1 MGFLLLGIDSLIA
14 CIAIGALVDRRSR
27 LWLAGLFGVADGV
40 AFLIGAGLG
49 WQLSGGLTEGLEIG
63 LLVAMALY
71 LLVVAGG
78 TRRVTAL
85 WPVWVVPFALTLDN
99 LAYGVAGEHA
109 AGSVVAQRRGTG
121 AVEFPARPHRAPRGG
136 RRAPADGASRS
147 RQPGRRRR
155 SAPRG
160 RRACPGWLTEAQAV
174 ELAAAL
180 RRAASS
186 TSMRTP

>member
-40 AFLIGAGLG
+40 AFLIGVGLG
-49 WQLSGGLTEGLEIG
+49 WQLSGALIGGLEIG
-63 LLVAMALY
+63 LLVALGLY

-78 TRRVTAL
+78 TQRVAAL

-109 AGSVVAQRRGTG
+109 AGSVVAQAGEQALSSSLLALIG
-121 AVEFPARPHRAPRGG
+121 LLAVAAVLPQME
-136 RRAPADGASRS
+136 RRAPVNRVAGGA
-147 RQPGRRRR
+147 
-155 SAPRG
+155 
-160 RRACPGWLTEAQAV
+160 LL
-174 ELAAAL
+174 LAAVGL
-180 RRAASS
+180 VLVG
-186 TSMRTP
+186 